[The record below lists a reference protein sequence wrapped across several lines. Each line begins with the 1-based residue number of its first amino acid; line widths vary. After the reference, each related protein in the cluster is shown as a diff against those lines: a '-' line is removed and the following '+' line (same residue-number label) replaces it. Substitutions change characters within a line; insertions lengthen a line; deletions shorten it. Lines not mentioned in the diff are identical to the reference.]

1 MKSLPPLYREHLF
14 LTIPRHRDTI
24 DKYSMKG
31 RDPLTLFLTSNPVKA
46 LKREGIVLFLTS
58 SPCDDNVPEGCDL
71 PCIYFERNEFV
82 ANLQRHVAPGGRF
95 LVIAAY
101 PDGGARNDEMAQTF
115 AGCFAWHGMGFS
127 AVNVLDS
134 RNQERAAELVASS
147 DVIMLSGGH
156 VPTENAFF
164 KQIGLRELL
173 AGYEGVI
180 MGVSAGSMNAADTV
194 YVQPEEAGEAIDPH
208 FVRWTQGLG
217 LTDKNILP
225 HYNMVRDNILD
236 GLRLF
241 EDVTYPDSVGHPL
254 YVLMDGSYI
263 LETNGTSTLYGEAY
277 LLHNGVM
284 EQICAE
290 GESVTLTSH
299 E

>member
-1 MKSLPPLYREHLF
+1 M
-14 LTIPRHRDTI
+14 
-24 DKYSMKG
+24 
-31 RDPLTLFLTSNPVKA
+31 
-46 LKREGIVLFLTS
+46 VLFLTS
-58 SPCDDNVPEGCDL
+58 SPCDDDVPQGCGL

-82 ANLQRHVAPGGRF
+82 TNLQRYVAPGGRF
-95 LVIAAY
+95 LVIAAW
-101 PDGGARNDEMAQTF
+101 PEAHARNDEMAETF
-115 AGCFAWHGMGFS
+115 AGCFAWHGMGF
-127 AVNVLDS
+127 AQVDVLDS
-134 RNQERAAELVASS
+134 RNQERAAELVAHS
-147 DVIMLSGGH
+147 DVILLAGGH

-164 KQIGLRELL
+164 KEIGLRALL
-173 AGYEGVI
+173 KDYPGVI

-194 YVQPEEAGEAIDPH
+194 YVQPEEAGEAIDPN

-263 LETNGTSTLYGEAY
+263 LEADGESALYGESY

-284 EQICAE
+284 ERICGE
-290 GESVTLTSH
+290 GESISLN
-299 E
+299 

>member
-1 MKSLPPLYREHLF
+1 M
-14 LTIPRHRDTI
+14 T
-24 DKYSMKG
+24 
-31 RDPLTLFLTSNPVKA
+31 
-46 LKREGIVLFLTS
+46 LFLTS
-58 SPCDDNVPEGCDL
+58 SPCEDNVPQGCEL

-82 ANLQRHVAPGGRF
+82 ANLRKYVAPGGRF
-95 LVIAAY
+95 LVIAAW
-101 PDGGARNDEMAQTF
+101 PGDHARNDEMAQTF
-115 AGCFAWHGMGFS
+115 AGCFDWHGMGFTD
-127 AVNVLDS
+127 VQVLDS
-134 RNQERAAELVASS
+134 RNQEHAEELVASS
-147 DVIMLSGGH
+147 DAILLAGGH

-173 AGYEGVI
+173 ADYQGVI

-194 YVQPEEAGEAIDPH
+194 YVQPEEAGEAIDPN

-236 GLRLF
+236 GMRLF

-254 YVLMDGSYI
+254 YVLPDGSYI
-263 LETNGTSTLYGEAY
+263 LEADGQSTLYGEGY

-284 EQICAE
+284 ECICQD
-290 GESVTLTSH
+290 GSRLSL
-299 E
+299 

>member
-1 MKSLPPLYREHLF
+1 M
-14 LTIPRHRDTI
+14 T
-24 DKYSMKG
+24 
-31 RDPLTLFLTSNPVKA
+31 
-46 LKREGIVLFLTS
+46 LFLTS

-82 ANLQRHVAPGGRF
+82 ANLRRFVVPGGRF

-101 PDGGARNDEMAQTF
+101 PEEHARNDEMAQTF

-134 RNQERAAELVASS
+134 RNAECAAELVASS
-147 DVIMLSGGH
+147 DVILLAGGH

-173 AGYEGVI
+173 VGYKGVI

-194 YVQPEEAGEAIDPH
+194 YVQPEEAGEAIDPT

-225 HYNMVRDNILD
+225 HYNQVRDNILD

-263 LETNGTSTLYGEAY
+263 LEQNGTSTLFGEAY

-284 EQICAE
+284 EQICRE
-290 GESVTLTSH
+290 GESIILN
-299 E
+299 

>member
-1 MKSLPPLYREHLF
+1 M
-14 LTIPRHRDTI
+14 T
-24 DKYSMKG
+24 
-31 RDPLTLFLTSNPVKA
+31 
-46 LKREGIVLFLTS
+46 LFLTS
-58 SPCDDNVPEGCDL
+58 SPCDDNVPEGCEL
-71 PCIYFERNEFV
+71 PCIYYERNGFV
-82 ANLQRHVAPGGRF
+82 ANLQRFVAPGGRF

-101 PDGGARNDEMAQTF
+101 PDEHARNDEMADTF

-134 RNQERAAELVASS
+134 RNQEHAAEMVAAS
-147 DVIMLSGGH
+147 DVILLAGGH

-173 AGYEGVI
+173 VDSPGVI

-194 YVQPEEAGEAIDPH
+194 YVQPEEAGEATDPN
-208 FVRWTQGLG
+208 FIRWTQGLG

-225 HYNMVRDNILD
+225 HYNQVRDNILD

-241 EDVTYPDSVGHPL
+241 EDVTYPDSLGHPL

-263 LETNGTSTLYGEAY
+263 LEHENQSTLCGEAY

-284 EQICAE
+284 EQICCD
-290 GESVTLTSH
+290 GECITLN
-299 E
+299 

>member
-1 MKSLPPLYREHLF
+1 M
-14 LTIPRHRDTI
+14 T
-24 DKYSMKG
+24 
-31 RDPLTLFLTSNPVKA
+31 
-46 LKREGIVLFLTS
+46 LFLTS
-58 SPCDDNVPEGCDL
+58 SPCDDNVPEGCEL

-82 ANLQRHVAPGGRF
+82 ANLQRYVAPGGRL
-95 LVIAAY
+95 LVIAAW
-101 PDGGARNDEMAQTF
+101 PDDFARNDEMTQSVAD
-115 AGCFAWHGMGFS
+115 CFSWHGMGFS

-134 RNQERAAELVASS
+134 RNQDRAPELVELS
-147 DVIMLSGGH
+147 DVIMLAGGH

-164 KQIGLRELL
+164 KQIGLRALL
-173 AGYEGVI
+173 ADYPGVI

-208 FVRWTQGLG
+208 FVRWMQGLG

-241 EDVTYPDSVGHPL
+241 EDVTYPDSHGHPL
-254 YVLMDGSYI
+254 YVLLDGSYI
-263 LETNGTSTLYGEAY
+263 LEADGTSTLYGESF

-284 EQICAE
+284 EHICRD
-290 GESVTLTSH
+290 GESITLN
-299 E
+299 

>member
-1 MKSLPPLYREHLF
+1 M
-14 LTIPRHRDTI
+14 
-24 DKYSMKG
+24 
-31 RDPLTLFLTSNPVKA
+31 
-46 LKREGIVLFLTS
+46 VLFLTS
-58 SPCDDNVPEGCDL
+58 SPCEDNVPEGCEL

-95 LVIAAY
+95 LVIAAW
-101 PDGGARNDEMAQTF
+101 PDGHDRNDEMAQTF
-115 AGCFAWHGMGFS
+115 AGCFSWYGMGFTQ
-127 AVNVLDS
+127 VDVLDS
-134 RNQERAAELVASS
+134 RSQERAAELVANS
-147 DVIMLSGGH
+147 DVILLSGGH
-156 VPTENAFF
+156 FPTENAFF
-164 KQIGLRELL
+164 KEIGLRELL
-173 AGYEGVI
+173 ADYPGVI

-194 YVQPEEAGEAIDPH
+194 YVQPEEAGEAVDPH

-225 HYNMVRDNILD
+225 HYNQVRDNILD

-263 LETNGTSTLYGEAY
+263 LEHNGKSTLYGESY

-284 EQICAE
+284 EPICNE
-290 GESVTLTSH
+290 GESIPLN
-299 E
+299 

>member
-1 MKSLPPLYREHLF
+1 M
-14 LTIPRHRDTI
+14 T
-24 DKYSMKG
+24 
-31 RDPLTLFLTSNPVKA
+31 
-46 LKREGIVLFLTS
+46 LFLTS
-58 SPCDDNVPEGCDL
+58 SPCDDNVPKGCDL

-82 ANLQRHVAPGGRF
+82 ANLRKYVAPGGRF
-95 LVIAAY
+95 LVVAAY
-101 PDGGARNDEMAQTF
+101 PEEHARNDEMAQTF

-134 RNQERAAELVASS
+134 RTRQDAVRLVAAS
-147 DVIMLSGGH
+147 DVILLAGGH

-164 KQIGLRELL
+164 KQIGLRALL
-173 AGYEGVI
+173 ADYPGVI

-263 LETNGTSTLYGEAY
+263 LEHEDKSTLYGEAY

-284 EQICAE
+284 EQICRE
-290 GESVTLTSH
+290 GESITLK
-299 E
+299 

>member
-1 MKSLPPLYREHLF
+1 M
-14 LTIPRHRDTI
+14 T
-24 DKYSMKG
+24 
-31 RDPLTLFLTSNPVKA
+31 
-46 LKREGIVLFLTS
+46 LFLTS
-58 SPCDDNVPEGCDL
+58 SPCEDNVPEGCEL
-71 PCIYFERNEFV
+71 PCIYFERNGFV
-82 ANLQRHVAPGGRF
+82 ANLQRYVAPGGRF

-101 PDGGARNDEMAQTF
+101 PDDHVRNDEMAQTF
-115 AGCFAWHGMGFS
+115 ADCFAWHGMGFS

-134 RNQERAAELVASS
+134 RNQERAPELIAQS
-147 DVIMLSGGH
+147 DVIMLAGGH

-164 KQIGLRELL
+164 KAIGLRALL
-173 AGYEGVI
+173 ADYPGVI

-194 YVQPEEAGEAIDPH
+194 YVQPEEAGEAIDPR

-241 EDVTYPDSVGHPL
+241 EDVTYPDSIGRPL
-254 YVLMDGSYI
+254 YVLPDGSYI
-263 LETNGTSTLYGEAY
+263 LESEGVSTLYGEAY

-284 EQICAE
+284 ELICRE
-290 GESVTLTSH
+290 DESITLN
-299 E
+299 

>member
-1 MKSLPPLYREHLF
+1 M
-14 LTIPRHRDTI
+14 T
-24 DKYSMKG
+24 
-31 RDPLTLFLTSNPVKA
+31 
-46 LKREGIVLFLTS
+46 LFLTS
-58 SPCDDNVPEGCDL
+58 SPCEDNVPEGCDL

-95 LVIAAY
+95 LVIAAW
-101 PDGGARNDEMAQTF
+101 PDEHDRNDDIARSF
-115 AGCFAWHGMGFS
+115 AGCFAWHGMGFTQ
-127 AVNVLDS
+127 VDVLDS
-134 RNQERAAELVASS
+134 RNAECAAELVAIS
-147 DVIMLSGGH
+147 DVILLSGGH

-164 KQIGLRELL
+164 KEIGLRALL
-173 AGYEGVI
+173 ADYPGVI

-225 HYNMVRDNILD
+225 HYNQVRDNILD

-241 EDVTYPDSVGHPL
+241 EDVTYPDSAGHPL

-263 LETNGTSTLYGEAY
+263 LEHNGKSTLYGESY

-284 EQICAE
+284 EPICRE
-290 GESVTLTSH
+290 GESITLN
-299 E
+299 

>member
-1 MKSLPPLYREHLF
+1 M
-14 LTIPRHRDTI
+14 
-24 DKYSMKG
+24 
-31 RDPLTLFLTSNPVKA
+31 
-46 LKREGIVLFLTS
+46 VLFLTS
-58 SPCDDNVPEGCDL
+58 SPCEDNVPEGCDL

-82 ANLQRHVAPGGRF
+82 ANLRKYVAPGGRF
-95 LVIAAY
+95 LVIAAW
-101 PDGGARNDEMAQTF
+101 PDEYARNDDIACSF
-115 AGCFAWHGMGFS
+115 AGCFRWHGMDF
-127 AVNVLDS
+127 ADVDVLDS
-134 RNQERAAELVASS
+134 RNQERAAELVAAS
-147 DVIMLSGGH
+147 DVILLSGGH

-173 AGYEGVI
+173 VGYKGVI

-194 YVQPEEAGEAIDPH
+194 YVQPEEAGEAVDPN

-225 HYNMVRDNILD
+225 HYNQLRDNSLD

-263 LETNGTSTLYGEAY
+263 LEAEGTSTLYGESY

-284 EQICAE
+284 ECICRE
-290 GESVTLTSH
+290 GERITLGRSN
-299 E
+299 